1 MEDDTKK
8 HLRQWIDDRLR
19 LGQMPRVQDIL
30 AFARDSGLS
39 GIKCKDVAQVMRLHP
54 AYADTMPQQRER
66 GRSQKHRPI
75 IVNSLGHLHADIMF
89 YGTQARGFEAP
100 SNHRV
105 GFLIARDVLSRFA
118 YAVVIYRNRTARSM
132 IRAFQSLLEKH
143 AKAHPDY
150 SIKSISFDKETSVT
164 SREVQAF
171 LARENIKF
179 HAFTLSASKA
189 KAAEG
194 CIRHIRTLARRLLR
208 VHQLRLGEGGDQ
220 KTEGEKWW
228 TRIERAVQILNQQ
241 EIRIDDKPTGFAP
254 AQITTHNLHRFRQ
267 RMQKRAPAY
276 YFAQFDIDPKL
287 VQFQFSVGDIV
298 RVKKIAVSTAVVGQ
312 ASKRS
317 EESLLPDLFVVREP
331 FAFVTRALTIGRA
344 YKCANLETGRI
355 DNMDES
361 DLVLSEAPPS

>member
-1 MEDDTKK
+1 MEEEDYRK
-8 HLRQWIDDRLR
+8 HLSRWIDERLR
-19 LGQMPRVQDIL
+19 LGQVPRVQDVL
-30 AFARDSGLS
+30 AYAREAGLPRV
-39 GIKCKDVAQVMRLHP
+39 KRKDVAQVVRLHP
-54 AYADTMPQQRER
+54 VYASNMPQQRER

-75 IVNSLGHLHADIMF
+75 LVNSLGHLHADIMF

-105 GFLIARDVLSRFA
+105 GFLIAKDVLSRFA

-132 IRAFQSLLEKH
+132 VKAFETLLERH
-143 AKAHPDY
+143 AKVHPDY
-150 SIKSISFDKETSVT
+150 QIKSISFDKETSVM
-164 SREVQAF
+164 SKEVQAF
-171 LARENIKF
+171 FAQNNIRF

-208 VHQLRLGEGGDQ
+208 VHQLQLGGERA
-220 KTEGEKWW
+220 EEKWW

-254 AQITTHNLHRFRQ
+254 AQITPQNLHRFRQ
-267 RMQKRAPAY
+267 RLQKRAPAY

-287 VQFQFSVGDIV
+287 VSFQFSAGDIV
-298 RVKKIAVSTAVVGQ
+298 RIKKIAVSTAVVGQ

-317 EESLLPDLFVVREP
+317 EESLMPDLFVVREP
-331 FAFVTRALTIGRA
+331 FAYVTRALTIGRA
-344 YKCANLETGRI
+344 YKCANLETGKV
-355 DNMDES
+355 DDMDES
-361 DLVLSEAPPS
+361 DLVLSEAPGLP